1 MTARSDAARAL
12 LVHIDQLRAALAAR
26 EADMTQL
33 AIATGHTSLVRT
45 VRGMVEAVE
54 KARHRVERVTR
65 TPREQTK

>member
-1 MTARSDAARAL
+1 MTRSDAARDL
-12 LVHIDQLRAALAAR
+12 LVHIDQLRGALAAR

-45 VRGMVEAVE
+45 VRGMAEAVE

-65 TPREQTK
+65 DVKEQKK